1 MDREI
6 ICSKYINLD
15 LKATDARTA
24 ITEMAQLLFNQGA
37 VSSVEAFRSDVFKR
51 EDALPTE
58 MEWGISMPHARSAAV
73 LAPCVAFGRSTDGF
87 YWKEDSKCK
96 THMVFMFAVP
106 ESDTNNTHLNL
117 ISSVACG
124 LLDEDFRNACIHA
137 KTNEEVSSILNQA
150 IRLSDD

>member
-1 MDREI
+1 MDREM

-15 LKATDARTA
+15 LKATNDRTA
-24 ITEMAQLLFNQGA
+24 ITEMVQMLFNQGIIDSA
-37 VSSVEAFRSDVFKR
+37 DTFKSDVFER

-73 LAPCVAFGRSTDGF
+73 LSPCIAFGRSDNGF
-87 YWKEDSKCK
+87 YWTTDSNTK

-117 ISSVACG
+117 ISSVACA
-124 LLDEDFRNACIHA
+124 LLDENFRNACIHA
-137 KTNEEVSSILNQA
+137 KTNEQVSDILNRA
-150 IRLSDD
+150 ISLPED